1 MLATKL
7 IPPSSARK
15 LVRRPRLQTFAVELG
30 RAKMALVRA
39 PAGFGK
45 TTLLSQWY
53 QELRAL
59 GHAAG
64 WLSFDR
70 NDRDAIGVLGYVVAA
85 IESAG
90 HTFGPEVASIVA
102 PDGYATPDA
111 VVDAVASD
119 LCRATAPIYLFL
131 DDLHV
136 LRDRALDETLASFID
151 RAPSILHTIVASRE
165 IPDMPLA
172 RARALGNVVEITAS
186 DLRFSK
192 AETAEFM
199 ADSGR
204 GVLATGDLD
213 ALDGRIE
220 GWVAGLKLAAIALDG
235 DGSTDDVLASISGRG
250 RTFAE
255 FFIEVVIGQQSAKLG
270 DFLLQTAFLD
280 RLTPGLC
287 EAVTQRPGARDA
299 LDEIEARG
307 LFIFSLDG
315 ERCWYRYHHLFAD
328 FLRTE
333 FARRRPDD
341 VRAIHARA
349 SRWLAAAGLHDEAF
363 AHAVKAD
370 DFVLAADILSG
381 RCHTMFYA
389 GQLRALLDC
398 ASSIPEHVL
407 VDYPR
412 VRLAKAWSLILEWK
426 FDEARAILTSVRES
440 FAVRAR
446 VGERA
451 AADDMLYLHC
461 TMMLAQFQ
469 DDMPTVERQCITLL
483 ERGMDA
489 DPYLVGTYYTSL
501 LYAER
506 EQFKLLNFERY
517 DARAR
522 DYFLLAGSRFVLV
535 WHQSIA
541 GPTRFL
547 AGDTALAIETLRDG
561 LDAAAAIGGRDS
573 GLASIPAL
581 LLAEVHYERNE
592 LDAATELLDRHLA
605 RASELGFVDQL
616 VGGFVTHSRLER
628 LRGDVRAAERAL
640 GSAMDLAYTRGF
652 ARLRLNIVA
661 EQMAHSLAAGD
672 LDRVVRLAAVH
683 DVRVPLETV
692 LPKSGT
698 TTGTEA
704 HALAW
709 VSLARAEGRAAEGL
723 RVAKR
728 WQRFAE
734 LAGARRSEVR
744 WGALVAHLLLL
755 GGDALGAERA
765 FRRTLAAA
773 APGRFLRT
781 LLDLGRALPLLLAP
795 VAGGPETN
803 DAAASFGRELLRLAT
818 GSAAGGASR
827 HAEPVAEN
835 TLAPSEPLSPREI
848 EIVELV
854 ASGMSNRDIA
864 LRLGTTEGTVK
875 WHLHRIFDKIG
886 ARRRTQVVH
895 RARRFGLIA

>member
-1 MLATKL
+1 
-7 IPPSSARK
+7 
-15 LVRRPRLQTFAVELG
+15 
-30 RAKMALVRA
+30 
-39 PAGFGK
+39 
-45 TTLLSQWY
+45 
-53 QELRAL
+53 
-59 GHAAG
+59 
-64 WLSFDR
+64 
-70 NDRDAIGVLGYVVAA
+70 
-85 IESAG
+85 
-90 HTFGPEVASIVA
+90 
-102 PDGYATPDA
+102 
-111 VVDAVASD
+111 
-119 LCRATAPIYLFL
+119 
-131 DDLHV
+131 
-136 LRDRALDETLASFID
+136 
-151 RAPSILHTIVASRE
+151 
-165 IPDMPLA
+165 
-172 RARALGNVVEITAS
+172 
-186 DLRFSK
+186 
-192 AETAEFM
+192 
-199 ADSGR
+199 
-204 GVLATGDLD
+204 
-213 ALDGRIE
+213 
-220 GWVAGLKLAAIALDG
+220 
-235 DGSTDDVLASISGRG
+235 
-250 RTFAE
+250 
-255 FFIEVVIGQQSAKLG
+255 
-270 DFLLQTAFLD
+270 
-280 RLTPGLC
+280 
-287 EAVTQRPGARDA
+287 
-299 LDEIEARG
+299 
-307 LFIFSLDG
+307 
-315 ERCWYRYHHLFAD
+315 
-328 FLRTE
+328 
-333 FARRRPDD
+333 
-341 VRAIHARA
+341 
-349 SRWLAAAGLHDEAF
+349 
-363 AHAVKAD
+363 
-370 DFVLAADILSG
+370 
-381 RCHTMFYA
+381 
-389 GQLRALLDC
+389 
-398 ASSIPEHVL
+398 
-407 VDYPR
+407 
-412 VRLAKAWSLILEWK
+412 
-426 FDEARAILTSVRES
+426 VRES

-709 VSLARAEGRAAEGL
+709 VSLARGPPRGCASRSAGSASLSWPAR
-723 RVAKR
+723 
-728 WQRFAE
+728 
-734 LAGARRSEVR
+734 GARRCGGVR
-744 WGALVAHLLLL
+744 SSH
-755 GGDALGAERA
+755 
-765 FRRTLAAA
+765 T
-773 APGRFLRT
+773 
-781 LLDLGRALPLLLAP
+781 
-795 VAGGPETN
+795 
-803 DAAASFGRELLRLAT
+803 SCS
-818 GSAAGGASR
+818 SAAMRSVPNARSG
-827 HAEPVAEN
+827 
-835 TLAPSEPLSPREI
+835 APSRPRRPAVSCARCSTWAARFRYCSPR
-848 EIVELV
+848 LP
-854 ASGMSNRDIA
+854 
-864 LRLGTTEGTVK
+864 
-875 WHLHRIFDKIG
+875 G
-886 ARRRTQVVH
+886 ARKRTTLRRPSGANYCGSRPVPRPAEH
-895 RARRFGLIA
+895 RATRSPWQRTRSPRANR